1 MKYQVSLNK
10 HNDDDTGT
18 KAFLY
23 CCIYFESYILLKNLF
38 LVGVFLQGKP

>member
-10 HNDDDTGT
+10 HNDDNTRT

-23 CCIYFESYILLKNLF
+23 CCIYFKSNILLKNLF
-38 LVGVFLQGKP
+38 FVGVFL